1 MTNYFKEKKQDLLNA
16 LLPLMPESKSYDTL
30 VDGLLIVK
38 REQTI
43 ESEVCL
49 QQPIFIFSVQGQK
62 RYAAGSEVID
72 YRQGQIVFQGA
83 PMPCSSYVLKAS
95 VEEPYVAMVLTLNMQ
110 ILTELIYASEDIN
123 SSYINQSYSSLGV
136 IDVSDDLVDCFLR
149 LAKLLNQNSNDI
161 KILSPLIIKEM
172 YYYLLKTP
180 LREKLVSFAVAS
192 SQNNKILKA
201 VTYLKENYS
210 KKLSINDLA
219 DTVNMSPATFHRH
232 FKMVTTLSPIQYQKS
247 LRLLEAA
254 RILQYENA
262 NVSETAY
269 RVGYESLSQFTREYK
284 RMFKVTPKNKQQ

>member
-210 KKLSINDLA
+210 KKLIINDLA

-284 RMFKVTPKNKQQ
+284 RYFQTTPKKKQ

>member
-284 RMFKVTPKNKQQ
+284 RYFQTTPKKKQ

>member
-123 SSYINQSYSSLGV
+123 SSYIHQSYSSLGV

-269 RVGYESLSQFTREYK
+269 RVGYVSQYTRECK
-284 RMFKVTPKNKQQ
+284 RYFQTTPKKKQ

>member
-1 MTNYFKEKKQDLLNA
+1 MSKYFEDNKKLFLDA
-16 LLPLMPESKSYDTL
+16 LLPLMPESKSYNTL
-30 VDGLLIVK
+30 VDDLLIVK
-38 REQTI
+38 REQPI

-49 QQPIFIFSVQGQK
+49 QQPIFIFSVQGEK

-72 YRQGQIVFQGA
+72 YKAGQIVFQGA

-95 VEEPYVAMVLTLNMQ
+95 VEEPYVAIVLALNMQ
-110 ILTELIYASEDIN
+110 VLTELIYSSEEFDSTCI
-123 SSYINQSYSSLGV
+123 SQSYSSLGV
-136 IDVSDDLVDCFLR
+136 IDVSDDLVDSFLR
-149 LAKLLNQNSNDI
+149 LSKLLNKSSDDV
-161 KILSPLIIKEM
+161 KILSPLIIKEI

-180 LREKLVSFAVAS
+180 LKEKLISFAVAS

-201 VTYLKENYS
+201 VTYLKENFS

-254 RILQYENA
+254 RILQYESA

-284 RMFKVTPKNKQQ
+284 RYFQTTPKKK

>member
-16 LLPLMPESKSYDTL
+16 LLPLMSESKSYDTL

-284 RMFKVTPKNKQQ
+284 RYFQTTPKKKQ

>member
-95 VEEPYVAMVLTLNMQ
+95 IEEPYVAMVLTLNMQ

-284 RMFKVTPKNKQQ
+284 RYFQTTPKKKQ

>member
-30 VDGLLIVK
+30 VDGLLIIK

-284 RMFKVTPKNKQQ
+284 RYFQTTPKKKQ

>member
-1 MTNYFKEKKQDLLNA
+1 MKSYFEEKKQSILDA

-38 REQTI
+38 REQPI

-49 QQPIFIFSVQGQK
+49 QQPIFIFSIQGEK

-72 YRQGQIVFQGA
+72 YRAGQIVFQGA

-95 VEEPYVAMVLTLNMQ
+95 ENEPYVAIVLALNMQ
-110 ILTELIYASEDIN
+110 ILTELIYASEEFD
-123 SSYINQSYSSLGV
+123 SSFINQSYSSLGV
-136 IDVSDDLVDCFLR
+136 IDITDDLTDCFLR
-149 LAKLLNQNSNDI
+149 LAKLLNKKNDDI
-161 KILSPLIIKEM
+161 KILSPLIIKEI

-180 LREKLVSFAVAS
+180 LKEKLVSFAVAS

-201 VTYLKENYS
+201 VSYLKENYS
-210 KKLSINDLA
+210 KKISINDLA
-219 DTVNMSPATFHRH
+219 DVVNMSPATFHRH

-247 LRLLEAA
+247 LRLLEAS

-284 RMFKVTPKNKQQ
+284 RYFQTTPKKKQ

>member
-1 MTNYFKEKKQDLLNA
+1 MSKYFEEKQQSILDA

-38 REQTI
+38 REQPI
-43 ESEVCL
+43 ESEICL
-49 QQPIFIFSVQGQK
+49 QQPIFIFSIQGEK

-72 YRQGQIVFQGA
+72 YREGQIVFQGA

-95 VEEPYVAMVLTLNMQ
+95 ENEPYVAIVLALNMQ
-110 ILTELIYASEDIN
+110 ILTELIYASEKFD
-123 SSYINQSYSSLGV
+123 SSFINQSYSSLGV
-136 IDVSDDLVDCFLR
+136 IDITDDLTDCFLR
-149 LAKLLNQNSNDI
+149 LAKLLNKKNDDI
-161 KILSPLIIKEM
+161 KILSPLIIKEI

-180 LREKLVSFAVAS
+180 LKEKLISFAVAS

-201 VTYLKENYS
+201 VSYLKENYS
-210 KKLSINDLA
+210 KKISINDLA
-219 DTVNMSPATFHRH
+219 DVVNMSPATFHRH

-284 RMFKVTPKNKQQ
+284 RYFQTTPKNKQ

>member
-254 RILQYENA
+254 RILQYENTS
-262 NVSETAY
+262 VSETAY

-284 RMFKVTPKNKQQ
+284 RYFKTTPKNKQP

>member
-30 VDGLLIVK
+30 VDGLLTVK

-284 RMFKVTPKNKQQ
+284 RYFQTTPKKKQ

>member
-284 RMFKVTPKNKQQ
+284 RYFEPVKKSL

>member
-1 MTNYFKEKKQDLLNA
+1 MNNYFEENKNLLIDA
-16 LLPLMPESKSYDTL
+16 LLPLMPEPKSYNTS

-38 REQTI
+38 RDQPI

-49 QQPIFIFSVQGQK
+49 QQPIFIFSVQGEK

-95 VEEPYVAMVLTLNMQ
+95 ESEPYIAVVLAINMQ
-110 ILTELIYASEDIN
+110 ILTELIYSSEEFD
-123 SSYINQSYSSLGV
+123 SSCISQSYSSLGV
-136 IDVSDDLVDCFLR
+136 IDVTDDLVDCFLR
-149 LAKLLNQNSNDI
+149 LAKLLNKSSDDI
-161 KILSPLIIKEM
+161 KILSPLIVKEI
-172 YYYLLKTP
+172 YYHLLKTP
-180 LREKLVSFAVAS
+180 LREKLISFAVAS

-201 VTYLKENYS
+201 VAYLKENYS

-219 DTVNMSPATFHRH
+219 DVVNMSPATFHRH

-262 NVSETAY
+262 SVSETAY

-284 RMFKVTPKNKQQ
+284 RYFKTTPKNKQ

>member
-161 KILSPLIIKEM
+161 KILSPLIIKEI

-284 RMFKVTPKNKQQ
+284 RYFQTTPKKKQ

>member
-269 RVGYESLSQFTREYK
+269 RVGYESISQFTREYK
-284 RMFKVTPKNKQQ
+284 RYFQTTPKKKQ

>member
-219 DTVNMSPATFHRH
+219 DAVNMSPATFHRH

-284 RMFKVTPKNKQQ
+284 RYFQTTPKKKQ